1 MAITKKQNHKLRKI
15 LEIVKSLL
23 FDISELGCDGEI
35 NHKDIK
41 CGLFVVSDKELDR
54 IDEKIDK
61 IYSSLEKIISELEE
75 ADGKA

>member
-1 MAITKKQNHKLRKI
+1 MAITKKQNQKLRKI
-15 LEIVKSLL
+15 LENVKSLL
-23 FDISELGCDGEI
+23 SDISELGCDGDI
-35 NHKDIK
+35 RHTDIK
-41 CGLFVVSDKELDR
+41 FGLFVVSDKELGR